1 MSNPGPIG
9 VLVRTAGKTAVLAG
23 FAVLGWTVDRHA
35 LWGAVGV
42 ALAGASLILCG
53 AALLRRALR
62 AAALRAR
69 LHGVSL
75 ADLDGLPGAGFEDWV
90 VRCLDRSGFRCEPL
104 PRTRDFGID
113 LVAVRSR
120 RRIGIQAKR
129 YEGPVGNGAVQQAI
143 AGAGHHGCD
152 LAVVVTQSRF
162 TEAARTQAARATPPV
177 VLVDRDGLADLG
189 RRLRRAL

>member
-1 MSNPGPIG
+1 HARPCSPSRPGDDRGGNARDAGPMDLGAALRSRGLPRPCGRLGVAVAVMANVAAGRVSNPGPIG

-75 ADLDGLPGAGFEDWV
+75 ADLDGLPGAG
-90 VRCLDRSGFRCEPL
+90 
-104 PRTRDFGID
+104 
-113 LVAVRSR
+113 
-120 RRIGIQAKR
+120 
-129 YEGPVGNGAVQQAI
+129 
-143 AGAGHHGCD
+143 
-152 LAVVVTQSRF
+152 
-162 TEAARTQAARATPPV
+162 
-177 VLVDRDGLADLG
+177 
-189 RRLRRAL
+189 